1 MSRIGKTIIARLE
14 QYANDLENGVD
25 ITRKYTCRQ
34 IVLDLAPPNPYDAK
48 QVLKARKTLGL
59 SQMLFA
65 RFLGVSVKTVRAWEQ
80 GTNTPQEIACR
91 LMDEI
96 QHDPDY
102 WRKRLS
108 ELAQHRTPA
117 TS

>member
-1 MSRIGKTIIARLE
+1 
-14 QYANDLENGVD
+14 
-25 ITRKYTCRQ
+25 
-34 IVLDLAPPNPYDAK
+34 
-48 QVLKARKTLGL
+48 
-59 SQMLFA
+59 MLFA

-96 QHDPDY
+96 LHDPDY

-108 ELAQHRTPA
+108 QLARSRTPA
-117 TS
+117 SL

>member
-1 MSRIGKTIIARLE
+1 MSRIGKTIVERLRRFTI
-14 QYANDLENGVD
+14 DLEAGVD
-25 ITRKYTCRQ
+25 IAKKYTCRQ
-34 IVLDLAPPNPYDAK
+34 IVLDLEPKPYDAK
-48 QVLKARKTLGL
+48 RALKARKTLGL

-108 ELAQHRTPA
+108 QLARSKTP
-117 TS
+117 TSV

>member
-1 MSRIGKTIIARLE
+1 MSRLGKSMIQRLE
-14 QYANDLENGVD
+14 RFANDLEQGVD
-25 ITRKYTCRQ
+25 IARKYTCRQ
-34 IVLDLAPPNPYDAK
+34 IVLDLEPKPYDAK
-48 QVLKARKTLGL
+48 RVLKARKTLGL

-65 RFLGVSVKTVRAWEQ
+65 RFIGVSVKTVRAWEQ
-80 GTNTPQEIACR
+80 GTNIPQEIACR

-108 ELAQHRTPA
+108 QLARSKTP
-117 TS
+117 TSV

>member
-1 MSRIGKTIIARLE
+1 MSRIGKKIIDRLE
-14 QYANDLENGVD
+14 RFTNDLEQGVD
-25 ITRKYTCRQ
+25 IARKYTCRQ
-34 IVLDLAPPNPYDAK
+34 IVLDLDPKSYDAK

-96 QHDPDY
+96 QHDPEY

-108 ELAQHRTPA
+108 QLARSRTLA
-117 TS
+117 ST

>member
-1 MSRIGKTIIARLE
+1 MSRIGHTIIARLE

-25 ITRKYTCRQ
+25 IAKKYTCRQ
-34 IVLDLAPPNPYDAK
+34 IVLDLEPKPYDAK
-48 QVLKARKTLGL
+48 RVLKARNTLGL
-59 SQMLFA
+59 SQMLFD

-108 ELAQHRTPA
+108 QLARSKTPR
-117 TS
+117 SV

>member
-1 MSRIGKTIIARLE
+1 MSRIGKKILDRLE
-14 QYANDLENGVD
+14 RFTNDLEQGVN
-25 ITRKYTCRQ
+25 IARTYTCRQ
-34 IVLDLAPPNPYDAK
+34 IVLDLEPKSYDAK

-96 QHDPDY
+96 QHDPAY

-108 ELAQHRTPA
+108 QLARSRTPA
-117 TS
+117 SL

>member
-1 MSRIGKTIIARLE
+1 MSRIGKKIIDRLE
-14 QYANDLENGVD
+14 RFANDLESGVD
-25 ITRKYTCRQ
+25 IAKKYTCRQ
-34 IVLDLAPPNPYDAK
+34 IVLDLEPKSYDAK
-48 QVLKARKTLGL
+48 RVLKARKTLGL

-80 GTNTPQEIACR
+80 GTNIPQEIACR

-108 ELAQHRTPA
+108 QLARSKTP
-117 TS
+117 TSV

>member
-1 MSRIGKTIIARLE
+1 MSRIGKKIIDRLE
-14 QYANDLENGVD
+14 RFANDLEQGVD
-25 ITRKYTCRQ
+25 IASRYTCRQ
-34 IVLDLAPPNPYDAK
+34 IVLDLNLKSYDAK
-48 QVLKARKTLGL
+48 QVLKARQTLGL

-96 QHDPDY
+96 QHDPEY

-108 ELAQHRTPA
+108 QLARSRTLA
-117 TS
+117 ST

>member
-1 MSRIGKTIIARLE
+1 MSRIGKKIIDRLE
-14 QYANDLENGVD
+14 RFTIDLEQGVD
-25 ITRKYTCRQ
+25 IARKYTCRQ
-34 IVLDLAPPNPYDAK
+34 IVLDLEPKTYDAK

-80 GTNTPQEIACR
+80 GTNTPQVIACR

-108 ELAQHRTPA
+108 QLARSRTLA
-117 TS
+117 ST